1 MLSTRMNPYFKAAL
15 FLIRLIAAG
24 FAIFGITL
32 LCSDVFLLLSH
43 KPISGPGT
51 IALKLL
57 PLLVG
62 LVLFLKSYALAKRL
76 TRDFEE

>member
-1 MLSTRMNPYFKAAL
+1 MLSTLMNPYFRAAL

-24 FAIFGITL
+24 FGIFGITL
-32 LCSDVFLLLSH
+32 LCSDLFLLLSH

-51 IALKLL
+51 LALKLL
-57 PLLVG
+57 PLLIG
-62 LVLFLKSYALAKRL
+62 LALFVKSHSFAKRL